1 MNNLYNP
8 QSIELPFT
16 RLNST
21 VFEEMVYSLVKKDPP
36 NIYKGQELDIQLLG
50 HAADKGKDVQIFIN
64 QKCNG
69 IIQCKNHSTPFSKDN
84 LLIEIFKVF
93 LYKIQDNDF
102 VFPKNYWIVCTNGL
116 TKDAKY
122 FKEHFKEEIKKLDFE
137 SYFNKTL
144 ELYKSLNNLNY
155 KKIKSKL
162 SGIKKLNIYE
172 INKVDLTNDL
182 TANPEIMNNY
192 FQCLSICETKIVLD
206 KINEKT
212 DEIISWNES
221 NQQKILEEI
230 QKTKISDED
239 VKIVFDEIK
248 RLPEEKRIRLLGIDF
263 YGIDQSIINYND
275 PEFKELYSILIKCR
289 MNLIKKVIKKVND
302 ETGHYLTQEG
312 IKQDNDLFS
321 CCFFDL
327 CNMYITRILFQ
338 HIHNILLATYELKE
352 DEIVN
357 DKYCKTVLQEIINE
371 GKQMYEVDFTEIEKK
386 FYEMKSIIESII
398 ASLKDKYI
406 TQATIIIHTAETI
419 NTDEYLDKTL
429 DTLNNMI

>member
-1 MNNLYNP
+1 
-8 QSIELPFT
+8 
-16 RLNST
+16 
-21 VFEEMVYSLVKKDPP
+21 
-36 NIYKGQELDIQLLG
+36 
-50 HAADKGKDVQIFIN
+50 
-64 QKCNG
+64 
-69 IIQCKNHSTPFSKDN
+69 
-84 LLIEIFKVF
+84 
-93 LYKIQDNDF
+93 
-102 VFPKNYWIVCTNGL
+102 
-116 TKDAKY
+116 
-122 FKEHFKEEIKKLDFE
+122 
-137 SYFNKTL
+137 
-144 ELYKSLNNLNY
+144 
-155 KKIKSKL
+155 
-162 SGIKKLNIYE
+162 
-172 INKVDLTNDL
+172 
-182 TANPEIMNNY
+182 
-192 FQCLSICETKIVLD
+192 
-206 KINEKT
+206 
-212 DEIISWNES
+212 
-221 NQQKILEEI
+221 
-230 QKTKISDED
+230 
-239 VKIVFDEIK
+239 
-248 RLPEEKRIRLLGIDF
+248 
-263 YGIDQSIINYND
+263 
-275 PEFKELYSILIKCR
+275 